1 MTASTGEPGVVTVRR
16 TGGFMGLSV
25 EGSLDLA
32 SGDERVEE
40 VRRLVTEVDPGAVRR
55 SGPHPDAYTYD
66 FDLAGTHLSVA
77 EHQLPWPLR
86 RLAELVLP
94 DHSR

>member
-25 EGSLDLA
+25 EGSVDLA

-40 VRRLVTEVDPGAVRR
+40 VRRLVTEVDPGDVRAGR
-55 SGPHPDAYTYD
+55 PHPDTYTYD
-66 FDLAGTHLSVA
+66 FDLAGTRLSVA
-77 EHQLPWPLR
+77 EHLLPSPLR

>member
-32 SGDERVEE
+32 SEDERVEE
-40 VRRLVTEVDPGAVRR
+40 VRLLVTEVDPAAVR
-55 SGPHPDAYTYD
+55 SGGPHPDMYTYD
-66 FDLAGTHLSVA
+66 FDLAGTRLSVA
-77 EHQLPWPLR
+77 EHLLPSPLR

-94 DHSR
+94 DQSR